1 MAWDPSIT
9 QKVRQALL
17 EDGHADVVIE
27 QLAGH
32 FRALES
38 RILVLERDVRLLQS
52 AEQKRLTETQ
62 VIGILNARVGKVAV
76 DWSKWGSRA
85 ALLAAG
91 GLLVRL
97 AWKGLHA
104 P

>member
-1 MAWDPSIT
+1 M
-9 QKVRQALL
+9 

-32 FRALES
+32 FRALEKEITTLKRDVKLLQDAERDRLTDTGVV
-38 RILVLERDVRLLQS
+38 RILDARNGK
-52 AEQKRLTETQ
+52 AA
-62 VIGILNARVGKVAV
+62 IG
-76 DWSKWGSRA
+76 WTKWGIRA

-91 GLLVRL
+91 SYVVKL